1 MRKLFGLVAV
11 AALALAGQAQAA
23 AVPFTGSLAVQIS
36 SLPAISVT
44 GAGVAVINGSGGGA
58 ALTSIQLAGG
68 TFAAVASVPVTD
80 PAAFPIG
87 GVKAAPTNGPR
98 ISPAFNLGGQ
108 MAVQGVSNVCLF
120 AACNG
125 GPVANVNVPFTQN
138 GTRGVGLGGAPIVV
152 AGLVNVTVQGAP
164 WTTGIVSI
172 GTSSQQ
178 GFVHGPASGGAES
191 AAAASGV
198 IKLVT
203 PVTINTNIGASPTLP
218 AFGILTLHFDPI
230 PEPGTLMLLASGV
243 VGLGILG
250 RRKMSK

>member
-87 GVKAAPTNGPR
+87 GVKAAPSNG
-98 ISPAFNLGGQ
+98 AGNFNLGGV
-108 MAVQGVSNVCLF
+108 MPVQGVSNVCLF

-218 AFGILTLHFDPI
+218 AFGILTLHFDNVV
-230 PEPGTLMLLASGV
+230 PEPGTLLLLASGV
-243 VGLGILG
+243 VGLGVLG
-250 RRKMSK
+250 RKRMSK